1 LLRTGTY
8 HMRSNLSSFPPLLP
22 FSILCD
28 QTDMPMQATA
38 QKIPDSLEDDEL
50 LRLPATWEEYLDVID
65 NDVPYAVQF
74 LNDEIIMSQ
83 A

>member
-1 LLRTGTY
+1 
-8 HMRSNLSSFPPLLP
+8 
-22 FSILCD
+22 
-28 QTDMPMQATA
+28 MQATA